1 MVEAVNHLTLH
12 PTSILYICGSGFL
25 EDKCVCKGKEAIGA
39 AKQIQST
46 NVCKWD
52 VEQCYLIEKDKMLAM
67 PGKSKR

>member
-1 MVEAVNHLTLH
+1 MGAPLLCYL
-12 PTSILYICGSGFL
+12 SRWYDSGFL

-52 VEQCYLIEKDKMLAM
+52 IEQCYLIEKDKMLAM